1 MQTSLGIELKEEV
14 AIFTYLKKDLQG
26 IRWTGRKIVPLVLEG
41 QGDLRERERTFVQ
54 AIKDFLYQHG
64 TQPQQ
69 VVLGLPRR
77 LMILRFLDLPLV
89 PREDLEQMLPYELE
103 RHLPFPVR
111 EAQFD
116 FQILSKGENGRQK
129 VLLVAIQRE
138 KLEQFMDLLELAG
151 LRPDIVDVTCLAT
164 CNALIY
170 RKKVLPE
177 EVWALLD
184 LCNHQLEVSIL
195 REGALEYSRSIH
207 LSEPSPW
214 IEQVKQEWKVLQHHL
229 SPQGN
234 SQGNFPT
241 VSQIF
246 LSGLGATEESC
257 ISLQNDLGL
266 PASIPSLPFRAAT
279 VRERNEGNTTQS
291 MFGTLGA
298 QDHLPSFITC
308 LGLSLRGLVPM
319 PFQINLWPS
328 EREKKRAEPPKLW
341 ITAGLLAL
349 IFSLIVG
356 WLTIQAQK
364 DRQSLEL
371 LKKEIASYEPR
382 VLEVEKMQKEVKAY
396 REKIATFR
404 EMTQVKDGQLNI
416 LKELTQ
422 LIPQNVWLTD
432 YLYSQKKENISIGGK
447 ADSASSLVSPLE
459 ESSLI
464 KNVRFSSSITKL
476 GDKEQFKLELELE
489 GRRFDESNRTGKDVS
504 GGGGGGRGGH
514 SPLPS
519 SRPLAK
525 KPDPTQRGTG
535 AKGAPSG

>member
-111 EAQFD
+111 DAQFD

-177 EVWALLD
+177 EAWALLD

-207 LSEPSPW
+207 LSEASPW
-214 IEQVKQEWKVLQHHL
+214 IEQVKREWKVIQHHL

-266 PASIPSLPFRAAT
+266 PASTPSLPS
-279 VRERNEGNTTQS
+279 G

-308 LGLSLRGLVPM
+308 LGLALRGLVPM

-328 EREKKRAEPPKLW
+328 ERQKKRAEPTKLW

-349 IFSLIVG
+349 IFSLIAG
-356 WLTIQAQK
+356 WLAVQAKK
-364 DRQSLEL
+364 DRQGLEL

-382 VLEVEKMQKEVKAY
+382 VLSVEKMQKEVKAY
-396 REKIATFR
+396 REQIATFR
-404 EMTQVKDGQLNI
+404 EMTQVKDGQMNI

-432 YLYSQKKENISIGGK
+432 YLYSQKRENISIGGK

-459 ESSLI
+459 ESPLI

-489 GRRFDESNRTGKDVS
+489 GRGYDESHGSGKDLS

-514 SPLPS
+514 SPLS
-519 SRPLAK
+519 SSGPLAK
-525 KPDPTQRGTG
+525 KPGPTQRGTG
-535 AKGAPSG
+535 AKRAPAG